1 MELLKCKAESP
12 QTADALKTFDRI
24 ELKIYSSHQIIGQIH
39 FAIGTELMKYSPGTL
54 FSTLLGALL
63 PLVCGSLACA
73 QDTGFYGKADM
84 GGGVTMDTDLKSFF
98 GPVSSGS
105 EVKFDPGL
113 RFGLAAGYQFTDW
126 FALEAE
132 IGGMYTEIDEIT
144 DATYLD
150 AWFSSVPF
158 LVNARFQYR
167 NASPLTPYIGAG
179 IGGAASI
186 IDMEYVELNGV
197 GTSGTSSDAVF
208 AWQAFAG
215 LQYNL
220 NEQMSLSLEYHF
232 VWTDA
237 PSWETDYY
245 HGTHGDSLSFGE
257 IESHSLSLAFR
268 CRF

>member
-1 MELLKCKAESP
+1 
-12 QTADALKTFDRI
+12 
-24 ELKIYSSHQIIGQIH
+24 
-39 FAIGTELMKYSPGTL
+39 MKY
-54 FSTLLGALL
+54 FSGIFLSLLSGALL
-63 PLVCGSLACA
+63 SPGWVSLACS
-73 QDTGFYGKADM
+73 QDTGFYVKADM

-105 EVKFDPGL
+105 EVKFEPGL

-158 LVNARFQYR
+158 LANARFQYR
-167 NASPLTPYIGAG
+167 NNSPLTPYLGAG
-179 IGGAASI
+179 VGGAASTL
-186 IDMEYVELNGV
+186 DMEYIELNGV
-197 GTSGTSSDAVF
+197 STSGWASEVVF
-208 AWQAFAG
+208 SWQAFAG
-215 LQYNL
+215 LQYNF
-220 NEQMSLSLEYHF
+220 NEQMSLAVEYHF
-232 VWTDA
+232 VWTDS
-237 PSWETDYY
+237 PSWEADYHY
-245 HGTHGDSLSFGE
+245 SSASSSISFGQ

>member
-1 MELLKCKAESP
+1 
-12 QTADALKTFDRI
+12 
-24 ELKIYSSHQIIGQIH
+24 
-39 FAIGTELMKYSPGTL
+39 MKYSPTTSL
-54 FSTLLGALL
+54 STLLGALL
-63 PLVCGSLACA
+63 PLACGSLACA
-73 QDTGFYGKADM
+73 QETGFYAKVDV
-84 GGGVTMDTDLKSFF
+84 GGGVTMDTELESFF

-113 RFGLAAGYQFTDW
+113 RLGMAAGYQFTDW

-132 IGGMYTEIDEIT
+132 IGGMYTKIDEMT
-144 DATYLD
+144 GATHLD
-150 AWFSSVPF
+150 AWFSSIPF

-167 NASPLTPYIGAG
+167 NASPITPYIGAG
-179 IGGAASI
+179 VGGAASI
-186 IDMEYVELNGV
+186 IDMDYIELDGV
-197 GTSGTSSDAVF
+197 GTSGWSSDTVF

-220 NEQMSLSLEYHF
+220 NEQMSLAIEYHF

-237 PSWETDYY
+237 PSWESDYSY
-245 HGTHGDSLSFGE
+245 GAHNDSISFGQ